1 MENEKHGDRWKIP
14 NSKEVY
20 TRMFVYVYTYIYVYI
35 IIIYAEQIMFHHYI
49 VQWVVKTKKG
59 MGIGFNHS
67 KYGDFGCNT
76 A

>member
-1 MENEKHGDRWKIP
+1 
-14 NSKEVY
+14 
-20 TRMFVYVYTYIYVYI
+20 MFIYIYVYI
-35 IIIYAEQIMFHHYI
+35 IIMYINIYIYTRLAEQIMFHHYI